1 MEIKEVVIHS
11 IDGARYQ
18 IQFEQAA
25 TKGVLGFKV
34 TANGDNKEIA
44 KAEAEEL
51 LGFALKKSSLYKGDL
66 PEANGK
72 PANGI

>member
-1 MEIKEVVIHS
+1 MEIREVVVHS

-34 TANGDNKEIA
+34 TANGDNKDIA

-51 LGFALKKSSLYKGDL
+51 LAFALKRSSLYKGDY
-66 PEANGK
+66 PETNGNGK
-72 PANGI
+72 

>member
-1 MEIKEVVIHS
+1 MEIREVVVHS

-34 TANGDNKEIA
+34 TANSDDKDIA
-44 KAEAEEL
+44 KVEAEEL
-51 LGFALKKSSLYKGDL
+51 LGLGR
-66 PEANGK
+66 
-72 PANGI
+72 

>member
-1 MEIKEVVIHS
+1 MEIREVVVHS

-34 TANGDNKEIA
+34 TANGDNKDIA
-44 KAEAEEL
+44 KVEAEEL
-51 LGFALKKSSLYKGDL
+51 LGLGR
-66 PEANGK
+66 
-72 PANGI
+72 

>member
-1 MEIKEVVIHS
+1 MEIKEVVVHS

-34 TANGDNKEIA
+34 TANGDDKETA
-44 KAEAEEL
+44 KAEAEE
-51 LGFALKKSSLYKGDL
+51 GHYQ
-66 PEANGK
+66 
-72 PANGI
+72 

>member
-1 MEIKEVVIHS
+1 MEIREVVVHS

-34 TANGDNKEIA
+34 TANGDDKEIA

-51 LGFALKKSSLYKGDL
+51 LAFALKKASLYKGEF
-66 PEANGK
+66 PETNGNGK
-72 PANGI
+72 